1 MPQCT
6 GLVKVGTP
14 NERPCGCRTSYRMV
28 YIDRVYL
35 LPTEN
40 EEHRCGKHRALPQP
54 QNHFLFVTKYPINR
68 PDRGEVL
75 YHLPRGT
82 LPRFPELRE
91 FIEINAQYGTA
102 DWDRMILAA
111 RQTVINRALMGN
123 AGVEP
128 RRRPAPAAVP
138 PAPAAVPPARPAPG
152 IPFVPQGHPV
162 PVQAGPAMP
171 YPAHLMN
178 LSNIKRMVD
187 LSKKEKVVVEYTPP
201 PPPPP
206 STEPTYIPDPHAP
219 MKEGESRLCAV
230 CMTDAGTVVCS
241 EQRHTMCEECFADYA
256 VIESEEASFD
266 GELRCCGFKPYGC
279 KANAFSQLFVVRK
292 LSDIKAS
299 AFLKGCELSKE
310 RRTIEE
316 FKRVE
321 TERVQ
326 RESALSE
333 VEKARN
339 HIVDNILTI
348 RCPNDR
354 CGAAILDFTG
364 CLALKCA
371 RCKIGIC
378 AKCFEHC
385 GTDAHVHIKNGA
397 CKIDSNKQ
405 LFANDEYIKNVQM
418 LYKTRKLNEYMKTLA
433 PSVATKVIEK
443 YQGELRE
450 GGVNV

>member
-1 MPQCT
+1 M
-6 GLVKVGTP
+6 
-14 NERPCGCRTSYRMV
+14 
-28 YIDRVYL
+28 
-35 LPTEN
+35 
-40 EEHRCGKHRALPQP
+40 
-54 QNHFLFVTKYPINR
+54 
-68 PDRGEVL
+68 
-75 YHLPRGT
+75 
-82 LPRFPELRE
+82 
-91 FIEINAQYGTA
+91 
-102 DWDRMILAA
+102 
-111 RQTVINRALMGN
+111 
-123 AGVEP
+123 
-128 RRRPAPAAVP
+128 
-138 PAPAAVPPARPAPG
+138 
-152 IPFVPQGHPV
+152 
-162 PVQAGPAMP
+162 
-171 YPAHLMN
+171 
-178 LSNIKRMVD
+178 
-187 LSKKEKVVVEYTPP
+187 
-201 PPPPP
+201 
-206 STEPTYIPDPHAP
+206 
-219 MKEGESRLCAV
+219 CAV

-266 GELRCCGFKPYGC
+266 CELRCCGFKPYGC
-279 KANAFSQLFVVRK
+279 KAKAFSQLFVVRK

-299 AFLKGCELSKE
+299 AFLKGCERSKE

-321 TERVQ
+321 IERVQ

-385 GTDAHVHIKNGA
+385 GTDAHDHINKGA

-405 LFANDEYIKNVQM
+405 YFANNKYIKNVQM

-433 PSVATKVIEK
+433 PSVATKVMEK

>member
-1 MPQCT
+1 
-6 GLVKVGTP
+6 
-14 NERPCGCRTSYRMV
+14 
-28 YIDRVYL
+28 
-35 LPTEN
+35 
-40 EEHRCGKHRALPQP
+40 
-54 QNHFLFVTKYPINR
+54 
-68 PDRGEVL
+68 
-75 YHLPRGT
+75 
-82 LPRFPELRE
+82 
-91 FIEINAQYGTA
+91 
-102 DWDRMILAA
+102 
-111 RQTVINRALMGN
+111 
-123 AGVEP
+123 
-128 RRRPAPAAVP
+128 
-138 PAPAAVPPARPAPG
+138 
-152 IPFVPQGHPV
+152 
-162 PVQAGPAMP
+162 
-171 YPAHLMN
+171 MN
-178 LSNIKRMVD
+178 PSNIKRMAD

-206 STEPTYIPDPHAP
+206 PTEPTYMPDPHAP

-266 GELRCCGFKPYGC
+266 CELRCCGFKPYGC
-279 KANAFSQLFVVRK
+279 KAKAFSQLFVVRK

-299 AFLKGCELSKE
+299 AFLKGCERSKE

-321 TERVQ
+321 IERVQ

-385 GTDAHVHIKNGA
+385 GTDAHDHINKGA

-405 LFANDEYIKNVQM
+405 YFANNKYIKNVQM

-433 PSVATKVIEK
+433 PSVATKVMEK